1 MQLPAICG
9 QQRGIDAFLDQGMRK
24 QKIVDIRTDEVLLD
38 EPRTDILVVVNEMAQ
53 DIE

>member
-9 QQRGIDAFLDQGMRK
+9 QQRGIDAFLDEGMRK

-38 EPRTDILVVVNEMAQ
+38 EPRTDILVVVDEMAQ